1 MPPDKSI
8 PGSVQDWL
16 VRAKGHLALAKQ
28 PKPEG
33 AFWEDQCFLAQ
44 QAAEKALRGHLARR
58 ALAQQPQGPGLV
70 AALLILAGD
79 VERLRSAL
87 ARLFHAARQQIGL
100 AEAGDHGR

>member
-1 MPPDKSI
+1 MLPDKSI

-44 QAAEKALRGHLARR
+44 QAAEKALKAVYQPRGLLFRYTHDLEE
-58 ALAQQPQGPGLV
+58 LGKGL
-70 AALLILAGD
+70 
-79 VERLRSAL
+79 E
-87 ARLFHAARQQIGL
+87 
-100 AEAGDHGR
+100 DHGVPIPPLVKEAIILIDLVCL